1 MAPDVQHWLEVRG
14 ARVHNLRNVDL
25 RMPHGLLVAFTGRS
39 GSGKSSLAVDTIMAE
54 AHRRSVQSMTAYA
67 RQFAAQFDKP
77 PVDAISGLCSTIFLD
92 QDRVNRN
99 PRSTLGTSTDIF
111 DLLRV
116 LFARFGQPS
125 CGVCGRPMTEP
136 DAGGL
141 RCARHP
147 DQLSQRLEPKDFS
160 FNLPFGACEVCD
172 GLGSALQPEESLAV
186 PEPSRSVRD
195 GAIRAF
201 SADRFAE
208 VHQAVAV
215 ALCEQHG
222 IDPDAPWSALGRAAH
237 DLLLRAEAEPVEMR
251 PAGGTPWQTSY
262 QGALPWLRQLY
273 RSADSDAARSRIGA
287 FLLTSTCPECGG
299 SRLAAAARNY
309 RLAGLDLA
317 GLCASSLEDCRAS
330 VANLA
335 GTLSGAEQVVA
346 EIVDRLDLLIELG
359 LGYLSLDRSAPSL
372 SGGEGQR
379 ARLATQLGTGLFG
392 LMYVLDEPSA
402 GLHPQ
407 DTERLVRALRRLQQQ
422 GNSVLVVEHDRQV
435 ILASDWLV
443 DVGPGAGRDG
453 GRVLYSG
460 PTAEVGTS
468 PDSVTGPY
476 LTGAAAAG
484 EPRPVSDRPD
494 GGSIRITGA
503 RSHNLAGIDVDI
515 PLSHRVAIT
524 GVSGAGKSS
533 LVHDVLL
540 PALRS
545 AGVPVSPPAGVVT
558 GGSWQSVELGGRLG
572 RVVTVDQ
579 APIGRTPRS
588 NPATYSGVFDAI
600 RKAFAAL
607 PAAKAAKLSAKHFSF
622 NLPDGR
628 CPTCAG
634 DGEIRMSMQF
644 LADAVVRCEDCQGRR
659 YQQRVLDVRR
669 DGLSIADVLDLSVD
683 EAGQAF
689 GTVPAIVRV
698 LGTLSEIGLGYLRLG
713 QPAPS
718 LSGGEA
724 QRLKLASELH
734 QAAGP
739 ATLYVL
745 DEPTTGLHM
754 ADVARLAGTLDRL
767 VADGHS
773 VLVIEHDPDL
783 IASSDWVIDLG
794 PGGGRHGGTV
804 VAAGPPAEIR
814 ACPASATGRFL

>member
-1 MAPDVQHWLEVRG
+1 VSGPTPEHWLDVRG
-14 ARVHNLRNVDL
+14 ARIHNLRDVDL
-25 RMPHGLLVAFTGRS
+25 RLPHGLLVAFTGRS

-67 RQFAAQFDKP
+67 RQFSARFAKP
-77 PVDAISGLCSTIFLD
+77 PVDSITGLCSAILLD
-92 QDRVNRN
+92 QDQVNRN

-116 LFARFGQPS
+116 LFARFGRPA
-125 CGVCGRPMTEP
+125 CPVCERPMTEP
-136 DAGGL
+136 DGS
-141 RCARHP
+141 RPHCPRHP
-147 DQLSQRLEPKDFS
+147 DQWADRLDPKDFS
-160 FNLPFGACEVCD
+160 FNLPFGACPSCD
-172 GLGSALQPEESLAV
+172 GLGSRLEPDPALAV
-186 PEPSRSVRD
+186 GQPSRSVRD
-195 GAIRAF
+195 GAITAF
-201 SADRFAE
+201 RADRFTE

-215 ALCEQHG
+215 ALCEQQG
-222 IDPDAPWSALGRAAH
+222 IDPDAPWSTLDRQAQ
-237 DLLLRAEAEPVEMR
+237 DLLLRAEAVPVEMR
-251 PAGGTPWQTSY
+251 PDGGKPWQTSY

-273 RSADSDAARSRIGA
+273 LSADSDAARNRIGE
-287 FLLTSTCPECGG
+287 FLVESVCAECGG
-299 SRLAAAARNY
+299 SRLGAAARGY
-309 RLAGLDLA
+309 RLAGHGLA
-317 GLCASSLEDCRAS
+317 ALCADSLVDCRAA
-330 VANLA
+330 VAGLA
-335 GTLSGAEQVVA
+335 TTIAGAEPVLT
-346 EIVDRLDLLIELG
+346 EIVDRLDMLIELG

-379 ARLATQLGTGLFG
+379 ARLATQVGTGLFG

-407 DTERLVRALRRLQQQ
+407 DTERVIQALRSLQEQ
-422 GNSVLVVEHDRQV
+422 GNTVLVVEHDRRM

-453 GRVLYSG
+453 GRVLYNG

-468 PDSVTGPY
+468 AESVTGPY
-476 LTGAAAAG
+476 LAAAPDAPARAPA
-484 EPRPVSDRPD
+484 EDR
-494 GGSIRITGA
+494 GSLRITGA
-503 RSHNLAGIDVDI
+503 RAHNLAGIDVEI
-515 PLSHRVAIT
+515 PLRHRVAIT

-533 LVHDVLL
+533 LVRDVLL

-545 AGVPVSPPAGVVT
+545 AGVPVSPPLSGASA
-558 GGSWQSVELGGRLG
+558 GGSWQSLQVTGELG

-588 NPATYSGVFDAI
+588 NPATYSGVFDGI
-600 RKAFAAL
+600 RKVFAAL
-607 PAAKAAKLSAKHFSF
+607 PAARSAGLTAKHFSF

-634 DGEIRMSMQF
+634 EGEIRMQLQF
-644 LADAVVRCEDCQGRR
+644 LPDAVLGCEDCQGRR

-669 DGLSIADVLDLSVD
+669 DGLSIADVLDLSVA
-683 EAGQAF
+683 EARSAF
-689 GTVPAIVRV
+689 DKVPAIRRV
-698 LGTLSEIGLGYLRLG
+698 LNTLAEIGLGYLRLG

-724 QRLKLASELH
+724 QRLKLASELY
-734 QAAGP
+734 QAP
-739 ATLYVL
+739 APGTLYLL

-754 ADVARLAGTLDRL
+754 ADVAQLAVTLDRL
-767 VADGHS
+767 VSDGHS
-773 VLVIEHDPDL
+773 VVVIEHDPEL

-804 VAAGPPAEIR
+804 VAAGPPEAIR
-814 ACPASATGRFL
+814 SCPASVTGRFL

>member
-1 MAPDVQHWLEVRG
+1 MGPDAQHWLEVRG
-14 ARVHNLRNVDL
+14 ARIHNLRNVDL
-25 RMPHGLLVAFTGRS
+25 SMPHGLLVAFTGRS

-92 QDRVNRN
+92 QDRINRN

-116 LFARFGQPS
+116 LFARFGHPG
-125 CGVCGRPMTEP
+125 CPVCGGPMATP

-141 RCARHP
+141 RCERHP
-147 DQLSQRLEPKDFS
+147 DQLSDRLEPKDFS
-160 FNLPFGACEVCD
+160 FNLPFGACEVCG

-186 PEPSRSVRD
+186 PDRSRSVRD
-195 GAIRAF
+195 GAIQAF
-201 SADRFAE
+201 GADRFAE
-208 VHQAVAV
+208 VHQAVAL

-222 IDPDAPWSALGRAAH
+222 IDPDVPWSELDASAH
-237 DLLLRAEAEPVEMR
+237 DLLLRSDAEPVEMR
-251 PAGGTPWQTSY
+251 PPGGKPWQTTY
-262 QGALPWLRQLY
+262 QGVLPWLQQLY
-273 RSADSDAARSRIGA
+273 RSANSDAARSRIGR
-287 FLLTSTCPECGG
+287 FLLESVCPECGG
-299 SRLAAAARNY
+299 SRLAAAARGY

-317 GLCASSLEDCRAS
+317 GLCAASLEDCRAA
-330 VANLA
+330 VAGLA
-335 GTLSGAEQVVA
+335 GTLPGAEQVLA
-346 EIVDRLDLLIELG
+346 EITERLDLLVELG
-359 LGYLSLDRSAPSL
+359 LGYLSLSRSAPSL

-407 DTERLVRALRRLQQQ
+407 DTERLVGALRCLQQQ

-460 PTAEVGTS
+460 PTAEVATS

-476 LTGAAAAG
+476 LTGAVAATASRPAAA
-484 EPRPVSDRPD
+484 RPD
-494 GGSIRITGA
+494 GGSVRITGA
-503 RSHNLAGIDVDI
+503 RSHNLAGIDVRI
-515 PLSHRVAIT
+515 PLRRRVAIT

-533 LVHDVLL
+533 LVRDVLL

-545 AGVPVSPPAGVVT
+545 AGVPGPAGTVAA
-558 GGSWQSVELGGRLG
+558 GSWQSVELTGELD
-572 RVVTVDQ
+572 RVVIVDQ

-600 RKAFAAL
+600 RKVFAAL
-607 PAAKAAKLSAKHFSF
+607 PAAKAAGLNAKHFSF

-634 DGEIRMSMQF
+634 DGELRMSMQF

-659 YQQRVLDVRR
+659 YQQRVLDIRR
-669 DGLSIADVLDLSVD
+669 DGLSIADVLELSVD
-683 EAGQAF
+683 EARQAF
-689 GTVPAIVRV
+689 GTVTAIVRV
-698 LGTLSEIGLGYLRLG
+698 LDGLSEIGLGYLGLG

-724 QRLKLASELH
+724 QRLKLAGELSV
-734 QAAGP
+734 ASGA
-739 ATLYVL
+739 ATLYLL

-754 ADVARLAGTLDRL
+754 ADVARLTATLDRL
-767 VADGHS
+767 VAGGHS
-773 VLVIEHDPDL
+773 VLVVEHDPDL
-783 IASSDWVIDLG
+783 IAGSDWVIDLG

-804 VAAGPPAEIR
+804 VAAGPPDEIR
-814 ACPASATGRFL
+814 ACAASATGRFL